1 MIVDKR
7 GKTMYVSV
15 NDMSPKV
22 VCPACSSPHKIRCN
36 GTGPQNKPI
45 LTKLLQLLP
54 SEHYIGG
61 FAPFCHDL
69 AYSLCAV
76 GWALTVEY
84 LGVIRTAVDKDS
96 ADLLYLDLM
105 TAQVNRLAPPALRP
119 IMRLNARRNYEAVHL
134 AGDSSYSHRRTVS

>member
-1 MIVDKR
+1 MMIDQN
-7 GKTMYVSV
+7 GKTLYVSIA
-15 NDMSPKV
+15 DQTHKV
-22 VCPACSSPHKIRCN
+22 VCPACKPPHRIRCN

-54 SEHYIGG
+54 SEQYIGG
-61 FAPFCHDL
+61 FAPWCHDL

-84 LGVIRTAVDKDS
+84 LGVIRTAIDKDS

-105 TAQVNRLAPPALRP
+105 LAQVNRLAPPALRP
-119 IMRLNARRNYEAVHL
+119 IMRLNARRNYSAVHL
-134 AGDSSYSHRRTVS
+134 AGDSSYSHSRVVS